1 MSAVQ
6 TDGGYDFVSDQVFE
20 NTFTIADIAT
30 LDDETLADFVTCG
43 VGGMT
48 IADIGLA
55 LHDAPSELVERF
67 IRDVSATE
75 RADFTAHI
83 RVAASHAQ
91 VAAAEQ
97 RLVDALFWELT
108 YWKTPELYEELTE
121 GELLHPGI
129 FEKLGPELR
138 DKVVLDAGAGTGRAT
153 FDCVRQGARQVYAVD
168 PSPGLLRLLRK
179 KIAQERDEK
188 VITPLKGRF
197 DALPLDDASIDV
209 TIACAA
215 FTADDEHG
223 GERGLTEMR
232 RVTKAGGMI
241 VIIWPRP
248 IDGDWLA
255 AHGFQHVEIPT
266 TDEMAVHYRSFGSAL
281 HIAQHFYAHNP
292 DVLTYLL
299 RNRRPDVPFSI
310 LGMNPPTSYAW
321 LRVEK

>member
-6 TDGGYDFVSDQVFE
+6 PDGGYDFVSDQVFE

-30 LDDETLADFVTCG
+30 LDDETLSDFVACG

-179 KIAQERDEK
+179 KIAQDRDEK

-223 GERGLTEMR
+223 
-232 RVTKAGGMI
+232 AGGR
-241 VIIWPRP
+241 VVGGRRFRPRREQKQDDP
-248 IDGDWLA
+248 GRGCPELGRI
-255 AHGFQHVEIPT
+255 QHPGLPRLDLGADRCLLSQIGREV
-266 TDEMAVHYRSFGSAL
+266 
-281 HIAQHFYAHNP
+281 AQHSREFTPA
-292 DVLTYLL
+292 DL
-299 RNRRPDVPFSI
+299 S
-310 LGMNPPTSYAW
+310 
-321 LRVEK
+321 